1 MLFHWGSNVH
11 LNKISN
17 PDWNIYRTL
26 GLLYVFFLI
35 PLIFQLMPGRYI
47 CPKPG
52 PDLNCMVTS
61 PRSISHLLYVPRFCA
76 AKEYQSHL
84 PKQAFST
91 YYQKWIIICVYLV
104 IVKRAHATA
113 KVARAVKTRYQV
125 LSNFITV
132 TLPHSICQKQVISF
146 RILRRCIQVKTK
158 KGERRSSS
166 CVHVTQTDHLYQMMI
181 QWEWDF

>member
-1 MLFHWGSNVH
+1 
-11 LNKISN
+11 
-17 PDWNIYRTL
+17 
-26 GLLYVFFLI
+26 
-35 PLIFQLMPGRYI
+35 MPGCYI

-61 PRSISHLLYVPRFCA
+61 PRSTSHLLYVPRFCA
-76 AKEYQSHL
+76 AKECQSHL

-91 YYQKWIIICVYLV
+91 YYQSELLSACTSSLL
-104 IVKRAHATA
+104 RGAHATA

-166 CVHVTQTDHLYQMMI
+166 CVHVTQTDQLRISDDDPVRVRFLVRKKRY
-181 QWEWDF
+181 